1 MKSRIIFKKDAQE
14 VIKICNSP
22 AEFQKELFIYKKEL
36 EFTPKLIDHDKR
48 MKLILQY
55 IPGQRVADIGKPDF
69 SKLAKLFL
77 KLHKVGKKQN
87 QVICQVD
94 TNPKNYLVWDGK
106 YYMLDFSEWS
116 WQLPEVDLIN
126 FLLFWA
132 SRQTDY
138 QFRQTCDIFL
148 NTYLRESSINMIEWE
163 LLLAELTQKFD
174 WRRKNFGKKE
184 RIFNSD
190 VGKNRNYLQNINT
203 ILK

>member
-36 EFTPKLIDHDKR
+36 EFIPKLIDHDR
-48 MKLILQY
+48 RIKLILQY
-55 IPGQRVADIGKPDF
+55 IPGQRVSDMEKPDF
-69 SKLAKLFL
+69 PKLAELFL
-77 KLHKVGKKQN
+77 KLHKVARKQ
-87 QVICQVD
+87 QLIICQVD
-94 TNPKNYLVWDGK
+94 TNPKNYLFWKGK

-132 SRQTDY
+132 SRQKDY
-138 QFRQTCDIFL
+138 QFRQNCKSFL
-148 NTYLRESSINMIEWE
+148 NSYHQENTINVIEWE
-163 LLLAELTQKFD
+163 MLLTELIQKFD

-184 RIFNSD
+184 RTLNSD
-190 VGKNRNYLQNINT
+190 VGKNRDYLQNINT
-203 ILK
+203 ILR